1 MTLSLS
7 VLFLPPLNS
16 SAISWCSGKGP
27 NSLARGH
34 SAQWSRLPPRARF
47 SSRIRQASHAMPAGS
62 PFTSLCDESR
72 SRPGPCVDSTPQCSP
87 GPSALPQL
95 RSTVQCR
102 LRDSHMSARVFGIP
116 RLGLSG
122 HHGNEV
128 RSFCHAIVTSPY
140 HTLRLREKGV
150 APASPHHDKGI
161 SRSRMLGFEFQLGH
175 LPSV

>member
-27 NSLARGH
+27 NSLARG
-34 SAQWSRLPPRARF
+34 AQRSVVQA
-47 SSRIRQASHAMPAGS
+47 SSEGSVLISHPQASHAMPAGS

-102 LRDSHMSARVFGIP
+102 LRDSHVSARVFGIP